1 MLYENNTYDCSEG
14 KFVGLTRGQKPYV
27 QVDDPT
33 PGVNIMNVG
42 YLARE
47 FQYELV
53 EGANKKYLDVMKGTE
68 DDSEGVVLSKNI

>member
-68 DDSEGVVLSKNI
+68 DDSEGFVLSKNI

>member
-1 MLYENNTYDCSEG
+1 M
-14 KFVGLTRGQKPYV
+14 

-33 PGVNIMNVG
+33 PAVNIMNVG

-68 DDSEGVVLSKNI
+68 DDSEGFVLSKNI